1 MNKKRFKTAK
11 GQFNYILNRAC
22 EQCKSPIPDKAHI
35 AQKFCLKSYDENGRV
50 RDCKT
55 TFHRLNDKPEREIQA
70 EYIIK
75 NKAVKSRIEYLL
87 QKHGY
92 QVTTEML
99 DTYEIELMECLR
111 FNIESS
117 GILTTYFLNY
127 QIVSNPFN
135 NIHKISFHD

>member
-1 MNKKRFKTAK
+1 MKKKFIEKTGK
-11 GQFNYILNRAC
+11 FSYLLMRAC
-22 EQCKSPIPDKAHI
+22 KFCRAPIPDNAHG
-35 AQKFCLKSYDENGRV
+35 ASEFCPKTWDENGKV

-55 TFHRLNDKPEREIQA
+55 AYHRENDKPEREIQA
-70 EYIIK
+70 EYNGR
-75 NKAVKSRIEYLL
+75 NKAIKSRIEFLVK
-87 QKHGY
+87 KHGD

-117 GILTTYFLNY
+117 GILTTHFLNY